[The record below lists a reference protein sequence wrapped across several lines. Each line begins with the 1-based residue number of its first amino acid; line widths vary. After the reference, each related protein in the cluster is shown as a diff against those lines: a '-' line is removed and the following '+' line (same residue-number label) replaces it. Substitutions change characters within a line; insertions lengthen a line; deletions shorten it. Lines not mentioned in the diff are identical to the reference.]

1 MIKEY
6 EEEYV
11 DPGEGYSSENKW
23 KVAYQILMDYFED
36 LPEQTQQEADERL
49 KAVDL

>member
-1 MIKEY
+1 MNKEH
-6 EEEYV
+6 EEYV
-11 DPGEGYSSENKW
+11 DPGEGYASENKW

-36 LPEQTQQEADERL
+36 LPEQTQQEVDERL

>member
-1 MIKEY
+1 MNKEH
-6 EEEYV
+6 EEYV

>member
-1 MIKEY
+1 MTKDSIN
-6 EEEYV
+6 EYV
-11 DPGEGYSSENKW
+11 DPGEGYASENKW

>member
-1 MIKEY
+1 MIKEH

-36 LPEQTQQEADERL
+36 LPEQTQQEADKRL